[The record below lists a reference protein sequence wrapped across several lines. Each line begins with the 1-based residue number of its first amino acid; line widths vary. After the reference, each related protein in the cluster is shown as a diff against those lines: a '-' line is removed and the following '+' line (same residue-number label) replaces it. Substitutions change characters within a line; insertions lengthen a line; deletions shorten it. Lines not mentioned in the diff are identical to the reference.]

1 MPHTKGQPLSERP
14 IRQPLSFL
22 DRKIQIFLGKEACN
36 PAQEIINI
44 YKFRLKIAWY

>member
-1 MPHTKGQPLSERP
+1 MELS
-14 IRQPLSFL
+14 IL

-36 PAQEIINI
+36 AAQKIIDI